1 MYGSAQADVRAIAKP
16 AAAGEGCARGE
27 GCNLTAQMALDG
39 RNVYLRLS
47 GYDDSLRCDLLA
59 KLPLR
64 TRRWDGRRWIVR
76 RDQVE
81 TLQAILAAHGVVC
94 CWQKGGR
101 TW

>member
-1 MYGSAQADVRAIAKP
+1 MRAIAKRFS
-16 AAAGEGCARGE
+16 AGEGCARGE
-27 GCNLTAQMALDG
+27 GGKLTAQMALDG

-76 RDQVE
+76 IDQAD
-81 TLQAILAAHGVVC
+81 TLQAILAAHRVTC
-94 CWQKGGR
+94 CWQRGG
-101 TW
+101 